1 MQRTTRKLKN
11 PSKLKSRMR
20 RMVTRCCKK
29 IRSLRG
35 KKRRVHRRK
44 KARRMKSRRRVKKM

>member
-1 MQRTTRKLKN
+1 
-11 PSKLKSRMR
+11 MR